1 MSEMLDRVAKAIA
14 ETIALAHI
22 KHNLREIGQEDKLE
36 EYLKTFP
43 IKVTLA
49 DSDVARAAIE
59 AMREPTVEMVEAVD
73 IDGETDAGGGIN
85 ATYSIG
91 SEEAKKVW
99 QAMIDAAL
107 EWK

>member
-1 MSEMLDRVAKAIA
+1 MSEMIDRVAKAIA

-36 EYLKTFP
+36 EYLRMFP
-43 IKVTLA
+43 IKLTLA
-49 DSDVARAAIE
+49 DSEVARAAVA
-59 AMREPTVEMVEAVD
+59 AMREPTIGMVDAVD
-73 IDGETDAGGGIN
+73 LEGETDAGGGIN
-85 ATYSIG
+85 ATYSVG

-107 EWK
+107 EEK

>member
-22 KHNLREIGQEDKLE
+22 KHNLREINQEDQLE
-36 EYLKTFP
+36 EYLKMFP

-59 AMREPTVEMVEAVD
+59 AMRQPTVEMVEAVD

-107 EWK
+107 EEK

>member
-1 MSEMLDRVAKAIA
+1 MSEMIERVAKAIA

-22 KHNLREIGQEDKLE
+22 KHMVMEIGQEDKLE
-36 EYLKTFP
+36 EYLKMFP

-73 IDGETDAGGGIN
+73 IEGETDAGGGIN
-85 ATYSIG
+85 ATYSVG

-99 QAMIDAAL
+99 QAMVDRAL
-107 EWK
+107 KD

>member
-1 MSEMLDRVAKAIA
+1 MSEMIDRVAKAIA

-22 KHNLREIGQEDKLE
+22 KHNLREIGQEDQLE
-36 EYLKTFP
+36 EYLKMFP

-59 AMREPTVEMVEAVD
+59 AVREPTKDMIYAGNGESGHGLD
-73 IDGETDAGGGIN
+73 IQ
-85 ATYSIG
+85 
-91 SEEAKKVW
+91 VW

-107 EWK
+107 EGK

>member
-1 MSEMLDRVAKAIA
+1 MSEMIERVAKAIA

-22 KHNLREIGQEDKLE
+22 KHNLREIGQEDQLE
-36 EYLKTFP
+36 EYLKMFP

-73 IDGETDAGGGIN
+73 IEGETDAGGGIN
-85 ATYSIG
+85 ATYSVG

-99 QAMIDAAL
+99 QAMGDRAL
-107 EWK
+107 KD